1 MVQELLLRGHLA
13 SSEGLL
19 QELLH
24 LAILLGGHLDLGL
37 GEVVGWPLLVGWK
50 RDSQFRLHTR
60 ESHRKYSQSVT
71 HRLESH

>member
-13 SSEGLL
+13 STEGLL

-24 LAILLGGHLDLGL
+24 LAVLLGGHLDLGL
-37 GEVVGWPLLVGWK
+37 GEVVGWARLVGWK
-50 RDSQFRLHTR
+50 GNAQFRLHTR
-60 ESHRKYSQSVT
+60 KNRKHAQSVT